1 MKNKVIE
8 YVRKIEA
15 LEKKVSDL
23 ERLNEDL
30 QKCLVQN
37 VQFSAKLSNITYEM
51 DCLLVK
57 KGREIRELEK
67 KLEQSLAK
75 VQSDQTPAQDS
86 KIEDFE
92 IDMTCG
98 RDDEIEQPLNLHD
111 HMEIFEF
118 NRPDV
123 TVDSNGFFNCPEC
136 KSSVLGN
143 FENHYRG
150 HTNERPFGCK
160 LCQKRFTHRGSCIS
174 HIRGHDDR
182 FKLKCTVCAK
192 KFIESKSILRH
203 VKRLHNGKGYERKKR
218 LIKRKRESS

>member
-1 MKNKVIE
+1 MSSFEKMKNKVIE

-15 LEKKVSDL
+15 LEKKVPDL
-23 ERLNEDL
+23 EKHNQDL
-30 QKCLVQN
+30 QKCLDKN

-123 TVDSNGFFNCPEC
+123 TVDSNGFFKCPEC
-136 KSSVLGN
+136 KYKSSVLGN

-150 HTNERPFGCK
+150 HINE
-160 LCQKRFTHRGSCIS
+160 
-174 HIRGHDDR
+174 
-182 FKLKCTVCAK
+182 
-192 KFIESKSILRH
+192 
-203 VKRLHNGKGYERKKR
+203 
-218 LIKRKRESS
+218 